1 MKTLCLGCSTIVE
14 PFRNGRCRECWRAVE
29 RKRSRTRRQPHLQ
42 NAAWR
47 KLSRETISSHVA
59 KYGLVCPG
67 YGVPQHGVKSRAD
80 LTTDHVEA
88 RSLAGGVQVLCRS
101 CNSRKGN
108 R

>member
-1 MKTLCLGCSTIVE
+1 MKTLCLGCSRIVE

-47 KLSRETISSHVA
+47 KLARDTIDRHIA
-59 KYGLVCPG
+59 KYGLVCPRCLRE
-67 YGVPQHGVKSRAD
+67 VAVRRD
-80 LTTDHVEA
+80 LTCDHVKA
-88 RSLAGGVQVLCRS
+88 RSLEQGVQVLCRS
-101 CNSRKGN
+101 CNAKKGD